1 MRLFIYPTKD
11 DFIDFEENPL
21 ELKKLDFKEMESQE
35 MVKYNLEWHI
45 TEGDFFWIAE
55 FKTLEEL
62 QRFVKDCPH
71 PLIFNISIWDNWERF
86 NSKVKKLYKD
96 CMLVELYN
104 DYRE

>member
-11 DFIDFEENPL
+11 EFIDFEENPL
-21 ELKKLDFKEMESQE
+21 ELKKLDFKEMKSAE
-35 MVKYNLEWHI
+35 MKKYNLEWFI
-45 TEGDFFWIAE
+45 TEETVFCIAE

-62 QRFVKDCPH
+62 ENFIKDCPH
-71 PLIFNISIWDNWERF
+71 PLIFNISNWERF
-86 NSKVKKLYKD
+86 DSKVKKLYKD

>member
-11 DFIDFEENPL
+11 EFIDFEENSL
-21 ELKKLDFKEMESQE
+21 ELKKLDFKEMESKE
-35 MVKYNLEWHI
+35 MAKYNLEWHI
-45 TEGDFFWIAE
+45 AEGDIFWIAE

-62 QRFVKDCPH
+62 ENFIKDCPY
-71 PLIFNISIWDNWERF
+71 PLIFNISGFDRF
-86 NSKVKKLYKD
+86 DLEVIYKD